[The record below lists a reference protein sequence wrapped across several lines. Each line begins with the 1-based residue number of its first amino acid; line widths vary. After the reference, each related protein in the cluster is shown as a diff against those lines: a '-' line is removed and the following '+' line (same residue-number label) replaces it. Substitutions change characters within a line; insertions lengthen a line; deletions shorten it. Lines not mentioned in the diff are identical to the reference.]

1 MRYPKLKLG
10 ENERLSTSYDN
21 LKRIEHTTISKIMAD
36 PVKNR
41 IVINLDQP
49 GAASPRVT
57 SRSDQRGRRRRWP
70 KVLAI
75 LVALVFVFVL
85 VAAAGVFFWWRH
97 YQTTPAYSLALIID
111 AAQRNDMAAFNN
123 QLDNDAIA
131 KNLLVNVRQKA
142 GSRYG
147 IVLNDS
153 LQQKIDNMLPS
164 LLPELKDR
172 TNTEVAKEIKEFS
185 ARAESKPFLLV
196 ALAVSSVATIST
208 QGDNARAIAA
218 IPDRTIELALR
229 RDGDRWK
236 VVDFKDDV
244 VIERVVDSVMKDLPA
259 IGSLDLKLPFLKQTK
274 PRRRNR

>member
-1 MRYPKLKLG
+1 MV
-10 ENERLSTSYDN
+10 
-21 LKRIEHTTISKIMAD
+21 D
-36 PVKNR
+36 PVKKR

-49 GAASPRVT
+49 GATSAGVK
-57 SRSDQRGRRRRWP
+57 SRSRESGRLRRWP

-75 LVALVFVFVL
+75 LAALVLLIVL

-97 YQTTPAYSLALIID
+97 YQTTPAYSLALVID

-131 KNLLVNVRQKA
+131 KNLLASVREKA
-142 GSRYG
+142 SNRYG
-147 IVLNDS
+147 IALNDA
-153 LQQKIDNMLPS
+153 LQRKIDGMLPA
-164 LLPELKDR
+164 LVPQLKER
-172 TNTEVAKEIKEFS
+172 INTEVAKEIKEFS

-196 ALAVSSVATIST
+196 VLAISSIAKINTE
-208 QGDNARAIAA
+208 GDNARAIAA

-244 VIERVVDSVMKDLPA
+244 VVERIVDSVMKDLPA

-274 PRRRNR
+274 PKRRNR